1 VADIGYVKVR
11 VISMTELIWVTA
23 SAGAGW
29 RGQSR
34 VADEGRID
42 ASRAD
47 DGTVIFS
54 IVTREWIDVLV

>member
-1 VADIGYVKVR
+1 VV
-11 VISMTELIWVTA
+11 
-23 SAGAGW
+23 
-29 RGQSR
+29 QSW

-47 DGTVIFS
+47 DGIVIFS